1 MSLKSKK
8 HEVTWSTDFGEKS
21 IRIQTYLEIF
31 FPEILVFL
39 GLKFE
44 TNLYLVFRGT
54 QLGNLESIKK
64 DLLTDL
70 KFKQRQAAYL
80 TDESRVHTG
89 FDAGYMSVRW
99 VQV

>member
-1 MSLKSKK
+1 MDSENWLDSNFI
-8 HEVTWSTDFGEKS
+8 TDFLC
-21 IRIQTYLEIF
+21 RIEPKKM
-31 FPEILVFL
+31 FPEVLVSF
-39 GLKFE
+39 GQKFV
-44 TNLYLVFRGT
+44 TNLYLIFRGT